1 MRQYNFLKDDW
12 NGSPKTVWSRKKQNK
27 LFKLLI
33 KKYPTA
39 KDLRKKLFQIN
50 TEDSIKLGNYINPKW
65 DYEQYYRF
73 ITSNVI
79 KYSSAGKIIL
89 SQLVGAAVGTGIYAG
104 VNKYLEKGLS
114 NYDRTL
120 LNFSNEEKR
129 RIVNDGENRS
139 VLNDIAD
146 ADSRALQAG
155 YKKGTKYSPFIA
167 GLGGKSLASY
177 ATFKL
182 LDKLDK

>member
-1 MRQYNFLKDDW
+1 MKVFYYLFRTKDYEKIKKFFNIMRQYNFLKDDW

-73 ITSNVI
+73 IT
-79 KYSSAGKIIL
+79 
-89 SQLVGAAVGTGIYAG
+89 
-104 VNKYLEKGLS
+104 
-114 NYDRTL
+114 
-120 LNFSNEEKR
+120 
-129 RIVNDGENRS
+129 
-139 VLNDIAD
+139 
-146 ADSRALQAG
+146 
-155 YKKGTKYSPFIA
+155 
-167 GLGGKSLASY
+167 
-177 ATFKL
+177 
-182 LDKLDK
+182 